1 MPSNVISVSTFDKV
15 DVKEDQK
22 TEFKTSIFIDA
33 ETNAPGIKQM
43 LKIARTLAAFMNAEG
58 GMLYV
63 GVADDMQIRG
73 IEADL
78 AILKNTPEC
87 VALHNSHY
95 NDVGFAYGATED
107 KYELKIRAIARAYL
121 SQNAGACIKSVLV
134 RPMGSKPVC
143 RVEVAPCAADDF
155 VYFYGKNNITHTEE
169 ALIYVRSGNQNRFL
183 FGEERDGFV
192 RKRVNAS
199 FEEQLKTVRAAMSSA
214 GAGTHGADAVL
225 SSVRELLAK
234 LDNQHIKGAK
244 ITVSGGQPFTEQAV
258 TAAKKPK
265 SLAWEGQHYA
275 EVSGWQDL
283 VLKVFE
289 RLQEIDAAKFDAL
302 AGQKEFKKYLVAIQ
316 KPKEKHPE
324 CYPAKF
330 GAEGK
335 VKIKKSL
342 GNKVYL
348 WQEDKAL
355 RKMIT
360 AFGVDVSKF
369 MFVPE

>member
-1 MPSNVISVSTFDKV
+1 MPTNVISVSTFDTV

-43 LKIARTLAAFMNAEG
+43 LKIARTLASFMNADG

-63 GVADDMQIRG
+63 GVTDDKQIRG
-73 IEADL
+73 IEDDL

-95 NDVGFAYGATED
+95 NDVGFTYGATED

-121 SQNAGACIKSVLV
+121 SQNAGACIKSVLI
-134 RPMGSKPVC
+134 RPMGGKPVC
-143 RVEVAPCAADDF
+143 RVEIVPCAADDF
-155 VYFYGKNNITHTEE
+155 VYFYGKNNFTHTEE
-169 ALIYVRSGNQNRFL
+169 ALIYIRSGNQNRFL
-183 FGEERDGFV
+183 YGEERDSFV

-199 FEEQLKTVRAAMSSA
+199 FEEQLKAVRAAMSSA
-214 GAGTHGADAVL
+214 GAGAHGADAVL

-234 LDNQHIKGAK
+234 LDGQHIRGAE
-244 ITVSGGQPFTEQAV
+244 ITVSGGQPFIEEAV

-265 SLAWEGQHYA
+265 ALAWEGQHYA
-275 EVSGWQDL
+275 EVSGWQEL
-283 VLKVFE
+283 VLKVLE
-289 RLQEIDAAKFDAL
+289 KLQEINAAKFDEL
-302 AGQKEFKKYLVAIQ
+302 AAQAEFKKQLITIQ
-316 KPKEKHPE
+316 KAREKHPD
-324 CYPAKF
+324 CYPTKF
-330 GAEGK
+330 GADGK
-335 VKIKKSL
+335 IRIKKSL

-348 WQEDKAL
+348 WQEDKSL
-355 RKMIT
+355 RKIIA

-369 MFVPE
+369 MFVV